1 MGYFNY
7 QKVAQRAVPMDVLEE
22 MGAQLVGYWAAS
34 MVSST
39 VVDLAVDLVALVVRK
54 FIKRSRIKSKK
65 AEIGPES
72 NSKG

>member
-1 MGYFNY
+1 
-7 QKVAQRAVPMDVLEE
+7 
-22 MGAQLVGYWAAS
+22 MGAQMVGYWAAS

-65 AEIGPES
+65 AENGPES